1 MKALVASTAGVL
13 LRFHG
18 LLLIIPSSTHND
30 VIGVTSSEQ
39 LSTGQAPF
47 QSGPVNRVSSKLTVT
62 FVVPAFLRAAAVR
75 LASSSIDGY
84 SGCWAEDFERR

>member
-1 MKALVASTAGVL
+1 
-13 LRFHG
+13 
-18 LLLIIPSSTHND
+18 
-30 VIGVTSSEQ
+30 